1 MKKFGR
7 FLLRFFLLVM
17 VPLAAIAGA
26 VYVYATGG
34 RYVTTENAYVKA
46 NIITISA
53 EIDGRVSFVPV
64 VNNQLVEA
72 GTLLFEIDRAPF
84 EIELAAAEA
93 EIAAVRQYVEA
104 LRSRHREG
112 EMEMRAARERVRYL
126 GIEFER
132 QEQLLTKGIGTR
144 TKFEAAEHDLTMA
157 ERAIAVIEE
166 RIRTVVAELA
176 GDPNLPVERHPRFLR
191 ALAALDRATLDLERT
206 AVHAPAAGYLSN
218 VVLEAGEHVEA
229 GEPVFALVASGDTWV
244 EANLKEVHLTYVEVG
259 QLATIVVDAYPDLV
273 WNAVIESI
281 SPATGA
287 EFALLPPQNATGNW
301 VKVVQRIPV
310 RLRLEALPGAP
321 RLRAGMTVEV
331 SIDTRRERELK
342 AIIDGVLA
350 RTLTSE

>member
-7 FLLRFFLLVM
+7 FLLRFFLLVL
-17 VPLAAIAGA
+17 VPLAAVAGA

-64 VNNQLVEA
+64 VNNQFVEA
-72 GTLLFEIDRAPF
+72 GDLLFEIDRAPF

-93 EIAAVRQYVEA
+93 EIASVRHYVEA
-104 LRSRHREG
+104 LRARHREG
-112 EMEMRAARERVRYL
+112 EMEMRAAYERVRYL
-126 GIEFER
+126 GVEFER
-132 QEQLLTKGIGTR
+132 QEQLLAKGIGAR
-144 TKFEAAEHDLTMA
+144 AKFEAAEHDLVMA

-176 GDPNLPVERHPRFLR
+176 GDPNLPVERHPRFLQAMTAR
-191 ALAALDRATLDLERT
+191 ERAALDLDRT
-206 AVHAPAAGYLSN
+206 AVHAPAAGHLSN

-229 GEPVFALVASGDTWV
+229 GDPIFALVASGNTWV
-244 EANLKEVHLTYVEVG
+244 EANLKEIHLTYVEVG

-301 VKVVQRIPV
+301 VKVVQRVPV
-310 RLRLEALPGAP
+310 RLRLEDVPGAP

-331 SIDTRRERELK
+331 SIDTRRERDLK

-350 RTLTSE
+350 RTLNSE

>member
-7 FLLRFFLLVM
+7 FLLRFFLLVV

-46 NIITISA
+46 KIITISS

-64 VNNQLVEA
+64 VDNQFVEA
-72 GTLLFEIDRAPF
+72 GALLFEIDRAPF
-84 EIELAAAEA
+84 EIELAAAKA
-93 EIAAVRQYVEA
+93 EIDSVRQYVES
-104 LRSRHREG
+104 LRARHRGG
-112 EMEMRAARERVRYL
+112 EMEMRAAHERVRYL
-126 GIEFER
+126 RIEYER
-132 QEQLLTKGIGTR
+132 QEQLLNKGIGAR
-144 TKFEAAEHDLTMA
+144 AKFEAAEHDLAMA
-157 ERAIAVIEE
+157 ERTITVIEE

-176 GDPNLPVERHPRFLR
+176 GDPNLPVERHPRFLH
-191 ALAALDRATLDLERT
+191 ALAGRDRAALDLERT
-206 AVHAPAAGYLSN
+206 AVHAPAAGYLSH
-218 VVLEAGEHVEA
+218 VVLEAGEHIEA
-229 GEPVFALVASGDTWV
+229 GDPVFALVASGDAWV

-259 QLATIVVDAYPDLV
+259 QRATIVVDAYPDVV
-273 WNAVIESI
+273 WNATIESI

-301 VKVVQRIPV
+301 VKVVQRVPV
-310 RLRLEALPGAP
+310 RLRLEAVPGAP
-321 RLRAGMTVEV
+321 LLRAGMTVAV
-331 SIDTRRERELK
+331 SIDTHHERDLK